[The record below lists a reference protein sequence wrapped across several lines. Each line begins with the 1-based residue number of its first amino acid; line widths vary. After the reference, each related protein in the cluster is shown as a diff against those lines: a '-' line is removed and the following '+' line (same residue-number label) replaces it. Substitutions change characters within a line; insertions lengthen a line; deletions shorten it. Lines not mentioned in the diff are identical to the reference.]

1 MKHDPSEPAPPQ
13 ERNEPDRK
21 RPPNEIPADR
31 LSRMAHVCLNI
42 ASNLDIDAVL
52 QGVIDGARSLTGAR
66 YGALVSFDD
75 SGDIRDLIISGMTPE
90 QLQGMG
96 SPPKGLG
103 LLGHLNEVP
112 HPLRLRDIASHPKS
126 VGFPENH
133 PPMKTF
139 MGTPVRHLGEPVGN
153 IYLTEKQDGLD
164 FTTEDEDIL
173 VLFAG
178 QAAMAIT
185 NALSHRAEQQARAD
199 LEALINISP
208 VGVLVF
214 DAKTGNL
221 MLTNA
226 EVTRII
232 GELNVPIR
240 SMKQLLEVVT
250 LRTVDGRDIP
260 PDELPTAKA
269 LRNGET
275 VLADEIVIH
284 LPDGRAIT
292 TLVNARPIYETN
304 GEIGSVVATIQDIT
318 PLEEMRRQ
326 RANFLTM
333 VSHELRT
340 PLATVK
346 GSAATMLGSPLPL
359 DPVETRQFLQI
370 IDEQADNMRHLIN
383 DLVDMTHMEAGSLSV
398 TPEPT
403 DVESLLDQA
412 RESYLREDNG
422 TSKIEI
428 SMAPD
433 LPRIMADR
441 HRMSQVL
448 SSLITSASEHSPES
462 SVIRVSTSAED
473 VYVAVS
479 VENDDSSVTAG
490 SAPHSYREL
499 PLTDGDS
506 MDRRYGI
513 DGLGLTVS
521 RGIVEAHGGRLSAET
536 LGPGQGLRFTL
547 RIPAADV
554 TEYSTENGSG
564 QPTPH
569 LRRPTREPVH
579 ILTVYDDPQTRRYIR
594 DILPEAGFTSV
605 MTGNPDDIE
614 PLMEAE
620 WPHLILV
627 DMTPPGAA
635 GFESVMKRIRKVSD
649 TPVILL
655 SRDRSGPDMD
665 RAFELGAADY
675 VVKPFTPME
684 LLARIKA
691 AMRNRQAPVRT
702 TPPEP
707 FKLDGLTI
715 DYTARLV
722 TVADRR
728 VQLTTTEYKLLVELA
743 TADGALL
750 THQQLVRLVWGP
762 AYDGNKAIVY
772 TYVNQL
778 RRKLGDAANPHAYI
792 LTEPRVGYRIAKPPH
807 PPQEPIPSNQ

>member
-1 MKHDPSEPAPPQ
+1 MG
-13 ERNEPDRK
+13 R
-21 RPPNEIPADR
+21 PNEIPADR
-31 LSRMAHVCLNI
+31 LSRMAEACLGI

-75 SGDIRDLIISGMTPE
+75 SGDIRDLVTSGMTPQE
-90 QLQGMG
+90 IHELGP
-96 SPPKGLG
+96 PPKGLG
-103 LLGHLNEVP
+103 LLGYLNEVP
-112 HPLRLRDIASHPKS
+112 KPLRLRDIASHPRS

-139 MGTPVRHLGEPVGN
+139 LGTPIRHLGEPVGN
-153 IYLTEKQDGLD
+153 IYLTEKEDGRD
-164 FTTEDEDIL
+164 FTAEDEDIL
-173 VLFAG
+173 VLFAA
-178 QAAMAIT
+178 QAAMAIA
-185 NALSHRAEQQARAD
+185 NALSLRTEQQTRAD
-199 LEALINISP
+199 LEAIINISP

-214 DAKTGNL
+214 DAKTGDL
-221 MLTNA
+221 VSTND
-226 EVTRII
+226 EVTRIV
-232 GELNVPIR
+232 GKLNTPVR
-240 SMKQLLEVVT
+240 SLKQLLEIIT

-292 TLVNARPIYETN
+292 TLVNARPIYGKD
-304 GEIGSVVATIQDIT
+304 GEVGAVVATIQDIT
-318 PLEEMRRQ
+318 PLDEMRRQ
-326 RANFLTM
+326 RAEFLTM

-340 PLATVK
+340 PLAAVK
-346 GSAATMLGSPLPL
+346 GSTTTMLHSNHPL
-359 DPVETRQFLQI
+359 DPVETRQLLQI
-370 IDEQADNMRHLIN
+370 IDEQADHMRHLIN
-383 DLVDMTHMEAGSLSV
+383 DLVDMTHIEAGTLPV

-412 RESYLREDNG
+412 RESYLREGNG

-441 HRMSQVL
+441 HRMFQVL

-462 SVIRVSTSAED
+462 SVIRVSASAED
-473 VYVAVS
+473 VYVAVY

-490 SAPHSYREL
+490 TAPHSYREL
-499 PLTDGDS
+499 PPYREHPLTDGGS

-536 LGPGQGLRFTL
+536 LGPARGVRFTL
-547 RIPAADV
+547 KIPAADE
-554 TEYSTENGSG
+554 TGYSTETGSG

-569 LRRPTREPVH
+569 LRQPTRDPVH

-605 MTGNPDDIE
+605 MTGNPNDIE

-620 WPHLILV
+620 WPHLILI
-627 DMTPPGAA
+627 DMMRPGTD

-684 LLARIKA
+684 LVARIKA
-691 AMRNRQAPVRT
+691 AVRNRQAPVRT
-702 TPPEP
+702 TPSEP
-707 FKLDGLTI
+707 FVLGDLTI
-715 DYTARLV
+715 DYAARLV
-722 TVADRR
+722 TVAGRR
-728 VQLTTTEYKLLVELA
+728 VQLTATEYKLLFELA
-743 TADGALL
+743 AADGAVL
-750 THQQLVRLVWGP
+750 THEQLLRLVWGP
-762 AYDGNKAIVY
+762 AYDGNMAIVY

-778 RRKLGDAANPHAYI
+778 RNKLGDNTRRPAYI
-792 LTEPRVGYRIAKPPH
+792 LTEPRVGYRMAKPANGP
-807 PPQEPIPSNQ
+807 